1 MPLRSIAD
9 VNVLLPLVIPAHPSH
24 KAALAWFAEQPQ
36 ASVGWC
42 VLTQLGVLRLL
53 SNARVATTGA
63 LSPDAALAVWEQ
75 LVSLA
80 PFCELDQVPRT
91 LTESLRRLAAARQPS
106 INLWT
111 DAWLAALAQSL
122 GCEMVTFDRGF
133 RSFRGL
139 KLRLLTA
146 V

>member
-1 MPLRSIAD
+1 MALRSIAD
-9 VNVLLPLVIPAHPSH
+9 VNVLLPLVVPAHPSH
-24 KAALAWFAEQPQ
+24 QAAHAWLVQQPE

-80 PFCELDQVPRT
+80 PFCELEHVPRS
-91 LTESLRRLAAARQPS
+91 LAESLRRLAAGRQPS

-111 DAWLAALAQSL
+111 DAWLAALAQSHA
-122 GCEMVTFDRGF
+122 CEMVTFDRGF